1 MRRLQANTVP
11 FYIRN
16 LSVHRFWRLRGSWK
30 QSRMDTEEQ
39 LYLNPGL
46 RVRSWQNPIK
56 DSRDSTYCLP
66 PAWN

>member
-16 LSVHRFWRLRGSWK
+16 LSVHRFWRPRGSWK

-46 RVRSWQNPIK
+46 RVRFWQNPIK